1 MQLRLEH
8 VDSGFKLGQ
17 EVKRSGGQSEQ
28 AGPFVFNDVLLNV
41 ESELECV
48 AFSGH
53 LVHDPLAVVV
63 S

>member
-1 MQLRLEH
+1 MG
-8 VDSGFKLGQ
+8 SSW
-17 EVKRSGGQSEQ
+17 VKRSRGQSEQ

-41 ESELECV
+41 KSELECV

-53 LVHDPLAVVV
+53 LVHDALTVVV